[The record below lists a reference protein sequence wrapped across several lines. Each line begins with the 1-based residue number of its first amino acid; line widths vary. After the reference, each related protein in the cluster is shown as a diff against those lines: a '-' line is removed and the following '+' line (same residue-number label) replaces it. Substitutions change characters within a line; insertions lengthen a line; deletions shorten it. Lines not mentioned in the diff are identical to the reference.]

1 MEAKKPFHEVVAEGL
16 IEQLKQ
22 GTAPWVKPWKAG
34 DGGGFMPFNPTTGK
48 RYKGINAIHL
58 MAQGRTDQR
67 WLTYKQ
73 AAAAGAQVR
82 KGEKSTPIQYWK
94 FEEEQTKRDENNKP
108 VLDGNGNPVKVRVRL
123 ERPKMF
129 MANVFNA
136 EQIDGL
142 PEYQRPVQTWNAL
155 DRAEQIL
162 AASGADIRHGGD
174 RAYYSPSLD
183 HIQMPNR
190 EQFPT
195 ADNYYAT
202 ALHELGHW
210 TGHPSRLDRDLS
222 NPFGSEGYA
231 KEELRAEIA
240 SMILGDELGI
250 GHDPGHHVSYVA
262 SWIKVLQNDPLE
274 VFRAAADAEKIQGF
288 VLGLEQEQIQAQ
300 TVERQPV
307 ATAVEQHEKA
317 ITAAT
322 ISQAEPVT
330 AAIEQAPSAQP
341 VPEQVNNMQERHA
354 GFEDWEREVAV
365 RLVQQG
371 VPLSDVGDE
380 LQDLPWLKERYEAG
394 ALADV
399 TADEYLH
406 LLRNVGLDEDQPL
419 ITSESERAAGVQILR
434 GLRPSVEAEEWSLKA
449 IERHDLD
456 QVVRRMSGEQLET
469 FDQVLG
475 YMAELSNANEFWTR
489 RPETMDAMFN
499 NVDQVEENIRRAQG
513 IVGDEWAR
521 KRDVAER
528 VQDQAE
534 SVSVAP
540 APRVELSQDEQMVAT
555 ALRNVR
561 SEPDLV
567 LKESFGRL
575 LETTSAQ
582 ALGFELPGN
591 WSGETQVTGIAT
603 DADGVGVHMTE
614 GNETPEFFGLYARN
628 EQGLAVWL
636 ADYETEAQ
644 ALGQAAR
651 LAAIDSHAAVI
662 PDVQFT
668 PNQDLLAEQ
677 IQGLEAREAEIQKTL
692 KGYYD
697 AYDADGAAVYQA
709 ESGLDDLRETLQGL
723 REQLASAPVAQAP
736 RPQAPLPAVAEKLVD
751 RTYINVPFKEKG
763 EARELGAKWDRQKRS
778 WYIPEG
784 VDQANFT
791 KWLKS
796 EAKVAEAEPSP
807 ISEALEDR
815 VQAPMTP
822 ESVASHVLRSI
833 RAPGFAEPGME
844 HELLSM
850 AEKELSRVVSEA
862 LGSEV
867 WLPAR
872 WTGEVG
878 IVGEQFRE
886 GVLEPAGETNA
897 DVFTVFVEDH
907 DGSKV
912 FLDEFLSKDQAEEF
926 ASKLQSIHA
935 NARPLDRTYI
945 DVPFTEKAEA
955 KELGAK
961 WDQQQ
966 KSWFIPEGVD
976 LTAFTK
982 WLTPASNV
990 VGADASQASAE
1001 ATQAVKVPKSEREYL
1016 AVPYGEREAAR
1027 AAGAAWDKGNK
1038 SWYVGPNADTALL
1051 ARWKPENVKNEQEP
1065 AMDVRDEFADAMRA
1079 VGLVVRGDH
1088 PIMDGKRHRVPV
1100 EGGKKGAK
1108 DGFYVAYTD
1117 GHPAGA
1123 IINNKTQVSIKWK
1136 SKGYTLSDE
1145 QKAAMQAE
1153 AAQKLQVRESEL
1165 LKTHERVAEKVSSSM
1180 ADLVPIVDP
1189 TPYLVSKGI
1198 QPTPGVLTDKSFKQT
1213 VIPAMDAT
1221 GKVWTAQ
1228 YIQKDG
1234 TKRFAKD
1241 GRKEGCFHPLGGLE
1255 AIAAAPVLVV
1265 AEGYATA
1272 RSLAAVLE
1280 FGTVAAFDS
1289 GNLGAVVQALHEKF
1303 PEKPVIVAG
1312 DDDAHL
1318 LFTLGNNVGRAKAQE
1333 AAKSVGGKA
1342 IFPTFAPG
1350 EVVYPSDLPAV
1361 TPQAYRAHVGAVQ
1374 AFKDMISEEGAAAE
1388 KTVRATELKAAMLS
1402 DAQLTALNKM
1412 KRLTDFN
1419 DLQTKSTLGQD
1430 GLLRQVKSAV
1440 AKVIE
1445 DHQVQK
1451 QVQQQKQTQALGA
1464 DEAQPRR
1471 TISR

>member
-1 MEAKKPFHEVVAEGL
+1 MKMPLMSKRLSKAAAISKGQVMEAKKPFHEVVAEGL

-142 PEYQRPVQTWNAL
+142 SEYQRPVQTWNAL
-155 DRAEQIL
+155 ERAEQIL

-183 HIQMPNR
+183 RIQMPNR

-202 ALHELGHW
+202 SLHELGHW

-262 SWIKVLQNDPLE
+262 SWVKVLQNDPLE
-274 VFRAAADAEKIQGF
+274 IFRAAADAEKIQGF
-288 VLGLEQEQIQAQ
+288 VLGLEQQQIQTQNQSQQLTTQQSEANDAEQ
-300 TVERQPV
+300 V
-307 ATAVEQHEKA
+307 ASMQIPH
-317 ITAAT
+317 
-322 ISQAEPVT
+322 AEPT
-330 AAIEQAPSAQP
+330 YK
-341 VPEQVNNMQERHA
+341 
-354 GFEDWEREVAV
+354 DWERAVAI
-365 RLVQQG
+365 RLVEQG
-371 VPLSDVGDE
+371 VPLADVGDE
-380 LQDLPWLKERYEAG
+380 LQDFPWFKERYDAG
-394 ALADV
+394 AFAEI

-406 LLRNVGLDEDQPL
+406 LLRNAGLEEAQPL
-419 ITSESERAAGVQILR
+419 IASQSERTAGTQILM
-434 GLRPSVEAEEWSLKA
+434 GLRPSVEAEDWALKA
-449 IERHDLD
+449 IERPDLD
-456 QVVRRMSGEQLET
+456 QVVRRMTVEQLET

-475 YMAELSNANEFWTR
+475 YMADLSNGNEFWAR
-489 RPETMDAMFN
+489 RPEAMETMLN
-499 NVDQVEENIRRAQG
+499 NVDQVDENIVRARE

-521 KRDVAER
+521 KRDVAKRE
-528 VQDQAE
+528 QSQAQ
-534 SVSVAP
+534 SVTAVP
-540 APRVELSQDEQMVAT
+540 AAQLELNQNELMVAT

-561 SEPDLV
+561 SEPDPV

-575 LETTSAQ
+575 LEETSSQ
-582 ALGFELPGN
+582 SLGYELPGD

-614 GNETPEFFGLYARN
+614 SNETPEFFGLYARK

-644 ALGQAAR
+644 ALSEAAK
-651 LAAIDSHAAVI
+651 LAVIDSHAAVI
-662 PDVQFT
+662 PDVQFL
-668 PNQDLLAEQ
+668 PNQELLAEQ

-697 AYDADGAAVYQA
+697 AYDADGASVYQA
-709 ESGLDDLRETLQGL
+709 ESGLDDLRETLKGL
-723 REQLASAPVAQAP
+723 REQVAAAPLPQSP
-736 RPQAPLPAVAEKLVD
+736 RPQTPLQPAAEKPVD

-763 EARELGAKWDRQKRS
+763 EAKELGAKWDRQKTS

-784 VDQANFT
+784 VNQSVFT
-791 KWLKS
+791 KWLNV
-796 EAKVAEAEPSP
+796 EAKVAEAEPGP
-807 ISEALEDR
+807 VSETLEDK
-815 VQAPMTP
+815 VQEPITP
-822 ESVASHVLRSI
+822 EVLGR
-833 RAPGFAEPGME
+833 
-844 HELLSM
+844 
-850 AEKELSRVVSEA
+850 K
-862 LGSEV
+862 
-867 WLPAR
+867 
-872 WTGEVG
+872 
-878 IVGEQFRE
+878 
-886 GVLEPAGETNA
+886 
-897 DVFTVFVEDH
+897 
-907 DGSKV
+907 
-912 FLDEFLSKDQAEEF
+912 
-926 ASKLQSIHA
+926 
-935 NARPLDRTYI
+935 YI

-961 WDQQQ
+961 WDTQQT
-966 KSWFIPEGVD
+966 SWYIPEGTD
-976 LTAFTK
+976 RAAFTK
-982 WLTPASNV
+982 WLNPAASV
-990 VGADASQASAE
+990 IGADASQTAAE
-1001 ATQAVKVPKSEREYL
+1001 VTQATKVPKSEREYL

-1027 AAGAAWDKGNK
+1027 AAGAAWDKANK

-1065 AMDVRDEFADAMRA
+1065 AMDLREEFADAMRA
-1079 VGLVVRGDH
+1079 VGLTVRGDH

-1108 DGFYVAYTD
+1108 DGFYIAYTD
-1117 GHPAGA
+1117 GHPAGS

-1136 SKGYTLSDE
+1136 SKGYSLSDE

-1153 AAQKLQVRESEL
+1153 AAQKLQARETEL
-1165 LKTHERVAEKVSSSM
+1165 LKTHERVAEKVSRSM
-1180 ADLVPIVDP
+1180 ADLVTIVDP

-1198 QPTPGVLTDKSFKQT
+1198 QPTPGVLTDKSLKQT

-1318 LFTLGNNVGRAKAQE
+1318 VFTLGNNVGRAKAQE

-1350 EVVYPSDLPAV
+1350 EVVYPSELPAI
-1361 TPQAYRAHVGAVQ
+1361 TPPAYRAHVGAVQ
-1374 AFKDMISEEGAAAE
+1374 AFKDMISDQGAEAE
-1388 KTVRATELKAAMLS
+1388 KSARAAELKAAMLS
-1402 DAQLTALNKM
+1402 DAQLAALNKM

-1419 DLQTKSTLGQD
+1419 DLQQKSTLGQD

-1445 DHQVQK
+1445 DHQVLK
-1451 QVQQQKQTQALGA
+1451 QVQQQKQTQALSA
-1464 DEAQPRR
+1464 DDVQPRR
-1471 TISR
+1471 SISR

>member
-123 ERPKMF
+123 ERPRMF

-155 DRAEQIL
+155 ERAEQIL

-183 HIQMPNR
+183 HIQVPNR

-250 GHDPGHHVSYVA
+250 GHDPSHHVSYVA

-274 VFRAAADAEKIQGF
+274 IFRAAADSEKIQGF
-288 VLGLEQEQIQAQ
+288 VLGLEQQQIEVQ
-300 TVERQPV
+300 TVERQTV
-307 ATAVEQHEKA
+307 AITTEQHK
-317 ITAAT
+317 IG
-322 ISQAEPVT
+322 QAEPVT
-330 AAIEQAPSAQP
+330 AAVEPAPSAQP
-341 VPEQVNNMQERHA
+341 VPEQVKNMQIRDAEYK
-354 GFEDWEREVAV
+354 DWTLEVAV
-365 RLVQQG
+365 RLVEQG

-380 LQDLPWLKERYEAG
+380 LQDLFWLKERYEDG
-394 ALADV
+394 ALAHV
-399 TADEYLH
+399 TADEYLYF
-406 LLRNVGLDEDQPL
+406 LRNVGLDQDQRL
-419 ITSESERAAGVQILR
+419 ITNEGEREAGVQILR
-434 GLRPSVEAEEWSLKA
+434 GLRPSYEAEEWTLQA
-449 IERHDLD
+449 IERRDLD

-469 FDQVLG
+469 FDRVLG
-475 YMAELSNANEFWTR
+475 YMADLSNANEFWTR
-489 RPETMDAMFN
+489 RPEAMKSMLN
-499 NVDQVEENIRRAQG
+499 NVDQVAENIERARAV
-513 IVGDEWAR
+513 IGDEWAR
-521 KRDVAER
+521 KRGAVDR
-528 VQDQAE
+528 LGDQAD
-534 SVSVAP
+534 SVSVT
-540 APRVELSQDEQMVAT
+540 LSPQSDLTQNEQMVVT

-567 LKESFGRL
+567 LKESFRRL
-575 LETTSAQ
+575 LETTSSQ

-591 WSGETQVTGIAT
+591 WTGETQVTGVTT
-603 DADGVGVHMTE
+603 DKDGVGVHMTE
-614 GNETPEFFGLYARN
+614 SHEAPDFYGLYARDD
-628 EQGLAVWL
+628 QDTAVWL

-644 ALGQAAR
+644 ALGQASR
-651 LAAIDSHAAVI
+651 LAAIDSHAAVL
-662 PDVQFT
+662 PDIQLS

-692 KGYYD
+692 KSFYD
-697 AYDADGAAVYQA
+697 AYDADGAAVYQT

-723 REQLASAPVAQAP
+723 REQLTSAPIAQAQ
-736 RPQAPLPAVAEKLVD
+736 RPKEPLPAVAEKQVD

-763 EARELGAKWDRQKRS
+763 EARELGAKWDRQERS

-784 VDQANFT
+784 IAPAEFT
-791 KWLKS
+791 KWLNP
-796 EAKVAEAEPSP
+796 EAKVGEVESSSV
-807 ISEALEDR
+807 SEALGDA

-822 ESVASHVLRSI
+822 ES
-833 RAPGFAEPGME
+833 
-844 HELLSM
+844 
-850 AEKELSRVVSEA
+850 
-862 LGSEV
+862 
-867 WLPAR
+867 
-872 WTGEVG
+872 
-878 IVGEQFRE
+878 
-886 GVLEPAGETNA
+886 
-897 DVFTVFVEDH
+897 
-907 DGSKV
+907 
-912 FLDEFLSKDQAEEF
+912 
-926 ASKLQSIHA
+926 
-935 NARPLDRTYI
+935 ARPLDRTYI

-966 KSWFIPEGVD
+966 TSWFIPEGVD
-976 LTAFTK
+976 LATFTK
-982 WLTPASNV
+982 WLTPVSQMG
-990 VGADASQASAE
+990 GADANQASAT
-1001 ATQAVKVPKSEREYL
+1001 ASQTVKVPKSEREYL

-1027 AAGAAWDKGNK
+1027 AAGAAWDKVNK

-1051 ARWKPENVKNEQEP
+1051 ARWKPETVKNEQEP
-1065 AMDVRDEFADAMRA
+1065 AMDVRDEFADAMRS
-1079 VGLVVRGDH
+1079 VGLVVRGEH
-1088 PIMDGKRHRVPV
+1088 PIMDGQRHRVPV

-1123 IINNKTQVSIKWK
+1123 IINNKSQVSIKWK

-1145 QKAAMQAE
+1145 QKAAMKAE
-1153 AAQKLQVRESEL
+1153 AAQKLHERETQL
-1165 LKTHERVAEKVSSSM
+1165 LKTHERVASKVSSSLTG
-1180 ADLVPIVDP
+1180 LVPVVDP
-1189 TPYLVSKGI
+1189 TPYLVSKGV
-1198 QPTPGVLTDKSFKQT
+1198 QSTPGVLTDDKAKQT
-1213 VIPAMDAT
+1213 IIPAMDAT
-1221 GKVWTAQ
+1221 GKIWTAQ
-1228 YIQKDG
+1228 YIQKNG
-1234 TKRFAKD
+1234 VKRFAKD

-1272 RSLAAVLE
+1272 RSLSAVLG

-1289 GNLGAVVQALHEKF
+1289 GNLGAVAQALHEKY
-1303 PEKPVIVAG
+1303 PEKPVVVAG

-1350 EVVYPSDLPAV
+1350 EVVYPSDLPPI
-1361 TPQAYRAHVGAVQ
+1361 TPQAYRAHTGAVQ
-1374 AFKDMISEEGAAAE
+1374 ALKDMISEEGAAAE
-1388 KTVRATELKAAMLS
+1388 KTTRATELKAVMLS
-1402 DAQLTALNKM
+1402 DAQLAALEKM

-1419 DLQTKSTLGQD
+1419 DLQTKSALGED
-1430 GLLRQVKSAV
+1430 GLRRQVKSAV

-1445 DHQVQK
+1445 DHQAIK
-1451 QVQQQKQTQALGA
+1451 QVQQQKKNLTPGSDEVQAKRKS
-1464 DEAQPRR
+1464 PK
-1471 TISR
+1471 I